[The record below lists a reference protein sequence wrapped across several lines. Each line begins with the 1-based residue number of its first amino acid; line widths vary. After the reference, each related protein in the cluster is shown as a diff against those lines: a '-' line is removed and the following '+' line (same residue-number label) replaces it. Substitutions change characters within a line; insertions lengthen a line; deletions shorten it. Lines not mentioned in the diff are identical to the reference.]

1 MSTPPEWIEESARL
15 RAFLDSIPSTSVLNA
30 EDTVDRLI
38 AVTIDTYLPALARL
52 DCE

>member
-1 MSTPPEWIEESARL
+1 MTPPEWIETAARMRRL
-15 RAFLDSIPSTSVLNA
+15 LDEIERPIDQVI
-30 EDTVDRLI
+30 DQVI